1 MPLFMVERRLP
12 GMTMARLLAGQQAA
26 LAAAART
33 DTAGRV
39 RYVGTTYIAS
49 ESRCLCLFEAPD
61 REAVRT
67 INEAAALPFS
77 RIVQA
82 SDLTP

>member
-12 GMTMARLLAGQQAA
+12 GMTMARLMAGQQSA

-33 DTAGRV
+33 DKAARV

-61 REAVRT
+61 REAVRAV
-67 INEAAALPFS
+67 NEAAALPFS